1 MKNRFILIALISII
15 ILLLLGKYLG
25 PISLANEK
33 LPNIVYAVI
42 ILSVVIVSVVNS
54 KISFQQII
62 KYVGIWV
69 LIIGGLLVVYTYK
82 NNMKK
87 IFNDVYVN
95 VVPGVVVEEVKEGEN
110 TVTVVANQTGHFFV
124 NSVVNGVDM
133 RFLIDTGAT
142 DVALT
147 RYDAKRLGVD
157 LSKLSYT
164 KRVATAN
171 DMAWYAP
178 IKLNYIK
185 IGGIVVYNV
194 TASVSSDNGLD
205 TGLLGMSF
213 LNRLKSYQ
221 VHNDSLIMVEK

>member
-1 MKNRFILIALISII
+1 M
-15 ILLLLGKYLG
+15 LGKYLG

-33 LPNIVYAVI
+33 LPNVVYAVI

-171 DMAWYAP
+171 GIAWYAP

-185 IGGIVVYNV
+185 IGNIVVYDV
-194 TASVSSDNGLD
+194 TAAISSNDRLSK
-205 TGLLGMSF
+205 GLLGMGF
-213 LNRLKSYQ
+213 LNRLKSYR
-221 VHNDSLIMVEK
+221 VHNDSLTIVEK

>member
-33 LPNIVYAVI
+33 LPNVVYAVI

-95 VVPGVVVEEVKEGEN
+95 VVPV
-110 TVTVVANQTGHFFV
+110 Q
-124 NSVVNGVDM
+124 
-133 RFLIDTGAT
+133 L
-142 DVALT
+142 
-147 RYDAKRLGVD
+147 
-157 LSKLSYT
+157 
-164 KRVATAN
+164 
-171 DMAWYAP
+171 
-178 IKLNYIK
+178 
-185 IGGIVVYNV
+185 
-194 TASVSSDNGLD
+194 
-205 TGLLGMSF
+205 
-213 LNRLKSYQ
+213 
-221 VHNDSLIMVEK
+221 